1 MTSNSGPAE
10 ALVAATESRL
20 GTVMTSCRQR
30 GPHYCTLR
38 LVPPC
43 DPLTRLLM
51 EADGVTDNA
60 LDTLVR
66 NIAKV
71 IAHRRRLQTELTRP

>member
-1 MTSNSGPAE
+1 
-10 ALVAATESRL
+10 
-20 GTVMTSCRQR
+20 
-30 GPHYCTLR
+30 
-38 LVPPC
+38 
-43 DPLTRLLM
+43 M

-71 IAHRRRLQTELTRP
+71 IAHRRRLQTELARPEALAGGLKARTT